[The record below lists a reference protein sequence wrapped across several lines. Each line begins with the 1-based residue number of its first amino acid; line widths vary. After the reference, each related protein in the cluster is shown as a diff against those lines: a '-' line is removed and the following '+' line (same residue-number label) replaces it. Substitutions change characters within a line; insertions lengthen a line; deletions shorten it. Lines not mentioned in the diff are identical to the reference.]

1 MLHRIGTLFVVSG
14 PAGVGK
20 DALIERVLP
29 RVPTLRKSVSV
40 TTRAPLNQVHGEAY
54 FFISRDEF
62 QGLLTEE
69 ALLEHARV
77 HDNYYGTPSAWV
89 REQLEGGHDVV
100 LNIDVQGG
108 LTIGRKCANPV
119 LIFIMPPSLRELE
132 NRLRK
137 RNRDGEQDIELRL
150 KNAIAEMET
159 SREYDHII
167 VNVDLDRAS
176 TELQS
181 LIERVRAESPGTVI
195 PR

>member
-1 MLHRIGTLFVVSG
+1 
-14 PAGVGK
+14 
-20 DALIERVLP
+20 
-29 RVPTLRKSVSV
+29 
-40 TTRAPLNQVHGEAY
+40 
-54 FFISRDEF
+54 
-62 QGLLTEE
+62 
-69 ALLEHARV
+69 
-77 HDNYYGTPSAWV
+77 
-89 REQLEGGHDVV
+89 
-100 LNIDVQGG
+100 
-108 LTIGRKCANPV
+108 
-119 LIFIMPPSLRELE
+119 MPPSLRELE